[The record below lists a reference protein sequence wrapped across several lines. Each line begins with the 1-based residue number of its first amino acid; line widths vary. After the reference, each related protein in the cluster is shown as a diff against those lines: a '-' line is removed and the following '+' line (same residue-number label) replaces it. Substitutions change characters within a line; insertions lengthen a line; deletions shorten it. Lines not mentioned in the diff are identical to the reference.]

1 MINLLDIKLSHLLP
15 TNYVD
20 EKLKALDSV
29 ISFSLQLLQKYLDNV
44 NFTVNMDNLPEN
56 IIDYLACEYRTP
68 YYDEA
73 LDLQT
78 KRNLVK
84 ATMLTYQKI
93 GTTNIIKEYL
103 GTLKEDADIAE
114 WYDYGGNPY
123 NFNIFLNVSDNKE
136 IDENLLNDIKNKIE
150 KIKNVRSS
158 LERIELLNSSVYV
171 KNIHCSVASGFQTE
185 SNIGNATINDDF
197 SNMTFLADDDCIL
210 IDDDDGSVFYYEEG
224 N

>member
-123 NFNIFLNVSDNKE
+123 NFKIFLNVSDNKE
-136 IDENLLNDIKNKIE
+136 IDENLLNDIKN
-150 KIKNVRSS
+150 
-158 LERIELLNSSVYV
+158 RIELLNSSVYV

-210 IDDDDGSVFYYEEG
+210 IDDDGSVFYYEEG

>member
-1 MINLLDIKLSHLLP
+1 MINILDVKLSDLLP
-15 TNYVD
+15 SSFDTV
-20 EKLKALDSV
+20 EIKALNNV
-29 ISFSLQLLQKYLDNV
+29 VTFSLYLLQKYIDNA
-44 NFTVNMDNLPEN
+44 NFTVNIDNGSEK

-73 LDLQT
+73 LDLKT

-123 NFNIFLNVSDNKE
+123 NFKVFLNVPDNEE

-171 KNIHCSVASGFQTE
+171 KNIHCSVASGFQNET
-185 SNIGNATINDDF
+185 NIGNATINDDF
-197 SNMTFLADDDCIL
+197 SNMTFLADDDYIL
-210 IDDDDGSVFYYEEG
+210 IDDDGSVFYYEEG

>member
-15 TNYVD
+15 TNYAD

-44 NFTVNMDNLPEN
+44 NFTVNMDNLSEN

-93 GTTNIIKEYL
+93 GTPNIIKEYL

-123 NFNIFLNVSDNKE
+123 NFKVFLNVPDNEE

-185 SNIGNATINDDF
+185 TNIGNATINDDF
-197 SNMTFLADDDCIL
+197 SNMTFLADDDYIL
-210 IDDDDGSVFYYEEG
+210 IDDDGSVFYYEEG